1 MPMLTQRPR
10 PKAST
15 LAVSLFLGA
24 LIVTLLLAAIP
35 VARSDAPIVITN
47 PDASRTVTWT
57 FGSSQNLTLQ
67 NIELAG
73 GLAMLPWQAQTVAW
87 TSPDRFLSNLSVG
100 VNLTAGVGGLELV
113 SDSTNHV
120 ANGDFALPSN
130 WIFSNGTTGQVTAAR
145 EAASRDAMFR
155 YNAGMDWDAFDQL
168 TNWTWSA
175 PPSTCCGISPDSSNK
190 VQGSGS
196 MKMTVNITST
206 ASWVS
211 ALRSDSVNWSGW
223 DHLAVWINATDVSPP
238 LSFNITAVVGSSPRN
253 TTAIPLTRGWNEVA
267 VDITQLGNSQERGSL
282 QSLRFRINGQNVPT
296 TQLYFDYAT
305 LGTPHQLDETARM
318 AQVIAKAQATS
329 ASPGSGYLSFD
340 WSWVNVSGVVL
351 ANASSS
357 LSGSSGTFDVPFA
370 RTGLPGWQHFGWDV
384 SAISAGAGSYT
395 LSFQFRVIV
404 NNVSASHANLR
415 IDNVSLEWPNRGN
428 GTYQSHP
435 VNLGLASE
443 FRNITWNALVPSG
456 TSAVLR
462 VRSGN
467 GTSTS
472 DGSWSPWRTWTSVGQ
487 NASGLAS
494 ADHFQV
500 WVDLNTTNASQ
511 SPVLQSVSLDIRHRF
526 VAGTVISDTFAAGP
540 AFLRWRSFN
549 TSLETSPG
557 TAIAFL
563 VGNGSSLAPVP
574 PSDSLIAIQGP
585 QLRWR
590 ADLSTVDGLRTPVL
604 LKVQATYEFLGPVD
618 HIRLTASGPLNLEV
632 GQAVDFTAVVM
643 DAGNHALSASIVW
656 TTTDPTGTVSNG
668 GRYAAGSV
676 GTWYV
681 NVTVAGSGMSASA
694 RVAVRPASLAIG
706 AVLYPSVLAALGVG
720 GVYSGYT
727 VWTRRAFAVDDVFLV
742 SKEGRLMMHNTR
754 RMRADRDE
762 DILSAML
769 TAILSFLT
777 DFDHEENGDL
787 RQFQLGGKTALI
799 ERGKNAY
806 LAAVYSGRV
815 PRWAAKDLRRF
826 MDDLER
832 RFGEVFARWSGDPQ
846 DLQGLKELS
855 DRFVSRLRYRSVRG
869 GEGRAG

>member
-1 MPMLTQRPR
+1 M
-10 PKAST
+10 
-15 LAVSLFLGA
+15 
-24 LIVTLLLAAIP
+24 
-35 VARSDAPIVITN
+35 
-47 PDASRTVTWT
+47 
-57 FGSSQNLTLQ
+57 
-67 NIELAG
+67 
-73 GLAMLPWQAQTVAW
+73 
-87 TSPDRFLSNLSVG
+87 
-100 VNLTAGVGGLELV
+100 
-113 SDSTNHV
+113 
-120 ANGDFALPSN
+120 
-130 WIFSNGTTGQVTAAR
+130 
-145 EAASRDAMFR
+145 
-155 YNAGMDWDAFDQL
+155 
-168 TNWTWSA
+168 
-175 PPSTCCGISPDSSNK
+175 
-190 VQGSGS
+190 
-196 MKMTVNITST
+196 
-206 ASWVS
+206 
-211 ALRSDSVNWSGW
+211 
-223 DHLAVWINATDVSPP
+223 
-238 LSFNITAVVGSSPRN
+238 
-253 TTAIPLTRGWNEVA
+253 
-267 VDITQLGNSQERGSL
+267 
-282 QSLRFRINGQNVPT
+282 
-296 TQLYFDYAT
+296 
-305 LGTPHQLDETARM
+305 
-318 AQVIAKAQATS
+318 
-329 ASPGSGYLSFD
+329 
-340 WSWVNVSGVVL
+340 
-351 ANASSS
+351 
-357 LSGSSGTFDVPFA
+357 
-370 RTGLPGWQHFGWDV
+370 
-384 SAISAGAGSYT
+384 
-395 LSFQFRVIV
+395 
-404 NNVSASHANLR
+404 
-415 IDNVSLEWPNRGN
+415 
-428 GTYQSHP
+428 
-435 VNLGLASE
+435 
-443 FRNITWNALVPSG
+443 
-456 TSAVLR
+456 
-462 VRSGN
+462 
-467 GTSTS
+467 
-472 DGSWSPWRTWTSVGQ
+472 
-487 NASGLAS
+487 
-494 ADHFQV
+494 
-500 WVDLNTTNASQ
+500 
-511 SPVLQSVSLDIRHRF
+511 SLDVRHRF

-574 PSDSLIAIQGP
+574 PSGSLIAIQGP

-706 AVLYPSVLAALGVG
+706 AVLYPSVLAALVVG

-777 DFDHEENGDL
+777 DFDREENGDL

-846 DLQGLKELS
+846 DLQGLKEFS

-869 GEGRAG
+869 GEGRAS

>member
-15 LAVSLFLGA
+15 LAVPLFLGA

-120 ANGDFALPSN
+120 GNGDFALPSN

-145 EAASRDAMFR
+145 EAASQDAMFR

-211 ALRSDSVNWSGW
+211 ALRSGSVNWSGW
-223 DHLAVWINATDVSPP
+223 DHLAVWIDATDVSPP

-253 TTAIPLTRGWNEVA
+253 TTAIPLTRGWNEVT

-305 LGTPHQLDETARM
+305 LGTPHQLDETARV

-357 LSGSSGTFDVPFA
+357 LRGSNGTFDVPFA

-428 GTYQSHP
+428 GTYQSNP

-443 FRNITWNALVPSG
+443 FRNITWNALVPRG

-487 NASGLAS
+487 NASGLAP

-511 SPVLQSVSLDIRHRF
+511 SPVLQSVSLDVRHRF

-557 TAIAFL
+557 TAVAFL

-574 PSDSLIAIQGP
+574 PSGSLIAIQGP

-604 LKVQATYEFLGPVD
+604 LKVQATYVD

-846 DLQGLKELS
+846 DLQGLKEFS
-855 DRFVSRLRYRSVRG
+855 DRFVSRLRYRPARN
-869 GEGRAG
+869 EGRAS